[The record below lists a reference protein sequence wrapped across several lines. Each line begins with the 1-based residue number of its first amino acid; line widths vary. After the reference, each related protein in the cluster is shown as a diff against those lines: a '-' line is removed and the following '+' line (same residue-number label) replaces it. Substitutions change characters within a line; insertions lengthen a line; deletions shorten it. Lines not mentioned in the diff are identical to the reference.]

1 MRLNH
6 LDILEQCFREKFRG
20 YSKEEV
26 DTFLHLISDDFKNMT
41 EEIESL
47 RTQVAELDQVIEEM
61 KSNDNNSSTSP
72 SGFDP
77 EQLKEKARQII
88 QSAREQA
95 EQHKSKTM
103 QELEMVKSEIDK
115 LRQEKSRL
123 IDNIKET
130 VRDHLQNLKR

>member
-6 LDILEQCFREKFRG
+6 LDILEQCFRDKFRG
-20 YSKEEV
+20 YNKKEV

-41 EEIESL
+41 EEIENL
-47 RTQVAELDQVIEEM
+47 QIQVAELDQVIEEM
-61 KSNDNNSSTSP
+61 KSNDNDSPTSP

-77 EQLKEKARQII
+77 EQLKEKAKQII

-95 EQHKSKTM
+95 EQHKSKAM
-103 QELEMVKSEIDK
+103 QEMNMVKSEVDK
-115 LRQEKSRL
+115 LRQEKSKL

-130 VRDHLQNLKR
+130 VRDHLQQFKK